1 MLRLERLLVRQFLNE
16 GLPKMLS
23 KSMIPHETSLK
34 KSKKRRAI
42 APALGELWEVPGEL
56 WEGLGSPGTVLGSSG
71 MGCNLLKTHKFLPI
85 QGGIC

>member
-1 MLRLERLLVRQFLNE
+1 
-16 GLPKMLS
+16 MLS

-34 KSKKRRAI
+34 KSKKRQAI